1 MNGGT
6 LCKGVVVFG
15 AWALLSVAGCSYG
28 PRTDGGGTRANGAS
42 ADAGAVDRGDRG
54 ADANARGEERIASR
68 QSAAS
73 NANNNNDGGGDTGR
87 MRAET
92 SNAQDGTMRHAL
104 AVPTGDRR
112 TSTVLVEQ
120 MLPQEAR
127 LNRPYDYKIR
137 VTNLTDAPL
146 AGVTVR
152 ERVPENFTVN
162 KSDPEGRDDNGWRSY
177 AVGELPPLGTKT
189 IEVSGVPK
197 SEGRLSTCLAVDY
210 RPTLCA
216 TADVINPVLKLTKE
230 GPKETDICEGIKYRY
245 VVSNTGTGTEHDVT
259 IEDALPEGV
268 TTDEGKRT
276 VSIRVGELPQNT
288 SKEFNV
294 RVKAAKTGQYASG
307 AVARAPGGGEAK
319 SEEVSTLVRQPKLD
333 VVVNGPEKEY
343 INKTATYTVTVKNN
357 GDAPARRTILGI
369 DTGNGAT
376 VGTVAVG
383 GGGGDAQVAAAYR
396 KEGTDLGTLA
406 PGEAR
411 TATVTVRTAQEGQ
424 LPVKATVAAGCV
436 SPVSARAVTNVLT
449 LPALRLE
456 VVDLDDPIRVGDSVV
471 YRITVKNQ
479 GTGADR
485 NIGVTA
491 TLPPELQFVTAE
503 GPTQAKPEGQT
514 IRLGTLESLAA
525 GQSAVWRIEAK
536 ALRGGD
542 VRLRVDLKSDSLS
555 QPAMETE
562 PTRLY

>member
-1 MNGGT
+1 MQHEAW
-6 LCKGVVVFG
+6 CKGVVVLG
-15 AWALLSVAGCSYG
+15 AWVLLATAGAGCTNSVSGTKSY
-28 PRTDGGGTRANGAS
+28 DGDRPS
-42 ADAGAVDRGDRG
+42 ADAGAADSG
-54 ADANARGEERIASR
+54 ADARGDERIASR
-68 QSAAS
+68 QSGAS
-73 NANNNNDGGGDTGR
+73 NSNDSNGGADSGR
-87 MRAET
+87 MRTET
-92 SNAQDGTMRHAL
+92 SPANAQDGTMRHAL

-120 MLPQEAR
+120 LLPQEAR

-152 ERVPENFTVN
+152 ERVPENFTIN
-162 KSDPEGRDDNGWRSY
+162 KSEPEGRDDNGWRSY

-189 IEVSGVPK
+189 IDVSGMPK
-197 SEGRLSTCLAVDY
+197 AEGRLNTCLAVDY
-210 RPTLCA
+210 KPTLCA
-216 TADVINPVLKLTKE
+216 SSEVINPVLKLTKE
-230 GPKETDICEGIKYRY
+230 GPKDTDICEGIRYRY
-245 VVSNTGTGTEHDVT
+245 VVSNTGTGTEHDVA
-259 IEDALPEGV
+259 IEDQLPEGV

-276 VSIRVGELPQNT
+276 VSIRVGDLPQNA
-288 SKEFNV
+288 SKEFTV
-294 RVKAAKTGQYASG
+294 RVKAAKTGQYASA
-307 AVARAPGGGEAK
+307 AVARAPGGSEAR

-357 GDAPARRTILGI
+357 GDAPARRTVLGI
-369 DTGNGAT
+369 DTGPGGN

-396 KEGTDLGTLA
+396 KEGTDLGTIA

-411 TATVTVRTAQEGQ
+411 TATVTVRAGQEGQ

-436 SPVSARAVTNVLT
+436 SPVSARAVTNILT

-471 YRITVKNQ
+471 YRVTVQNQ
-479 GTGADR
+479 GTGADH

-491 TLPPELQFVTAE
+491 TLPPELQYTTSE

-514 IRLGTLESLAA
+514 IRLGTLETLAA